1 MTSHHVGGEGTA
13 FGQVALDIQQLMSE
27 HRAVDSGAMRA
38 VWEEHCR
45 CEFELRDVDATLETM
60 TDDPHLLNIPT
71 GHGGRG
77 RDGMRRFY
85 TEEFIGTLPDDV
97 AIESLGIAVGNTRL
111 AEEVLL
117 TFTHDRRMPWILDGI
132 EPTG

>member
-38 VWEEHCR
+38 VWAEHCR

-60 TDDPHLLNIPT
+60 TDEPHLLNIPT
-71 GHGGRG
+71 GRGARG
-77 RDGMRRFY
+77 RKGMRRFY
-85 TEEFIGTLPDDV
+85 AEAFSGTFPDDIG
-97 AIESLGIAVGNTRL
+97 IESLRLAVGSARL
-111 AEEVLL
+111 ADEVLMP
-117 TFTHDRRMPWILDGI
+117 FTH
-132 EPTG
+132 